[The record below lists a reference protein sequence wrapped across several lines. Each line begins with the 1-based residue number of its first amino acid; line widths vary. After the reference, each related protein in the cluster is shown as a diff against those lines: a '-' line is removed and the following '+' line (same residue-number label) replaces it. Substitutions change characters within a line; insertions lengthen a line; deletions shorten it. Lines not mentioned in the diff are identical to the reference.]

1 MKKLFLLL
9 ALLGTTSAWA
19 QKQHTLS
26 GYISDAANGEKLIS
40 ATVYETAKLQGTN
53 SNVYGFYSITLP
65 EGNYEIVFSYIGFKT
80 VVKQVEL
87 KSNLE
92 INVAMEA
99 SEGEIEEITV
109 TGQIIKRKFDNSQM
123 SMENLSMKMV
133 ESMPVFFGEADIMK
147 YLQLMPGVQ
156 SGSEGTSGLY
166 VRGGSP
172 DQNLIIIDGV
182 PVYNASHLFGFFSV
196 FNSDALKDVSLYKG
210 GFPAR
215 FGGRLSSV
223 VDVRMKEGNEKELHG
238 GAQIGLIAS
247 KFYLEGP
254 IVEDKTA
261 FHISARR
268 TYSDLITK
276 PMSKSMSDGDDEF
289 GYYFYDVNAKINHKF
304 SEDSR
309 LYLSVYA
316 GRDKADIESEY
327 TDEYSDEHTSSSTT
341 DNFTSQL
348 YWGNITTA
356 LRWNYVFNRKLFLN
370 TTLTYSDYIFNTTQ
384 EGYSSYTWDGETDF
398 EDYSYTY
405 KSGITD
411 WSAKFAFDWYP
422 VPQHDVKFGGDYI
435 YHTFNPGVDVYSY
448 TENDSE
454 PFKADNSQDKVY
466 ADELRAYVEDNFE
479 LGYRLK
485 ANVGVHLSAFHVG
498 DTWYSSLEPRF
509 SMNYLLTDDL
519 SFKLSYAKMQ
529 QYLHLLTNTTI
540 GLPTDLWLPTTE
552 KVKPQISHQYAT
564 GLVYGG
570 FEKVELSAEAYY
582 KEMEN
587 VIEYTEGASFF
598 SVGAGWEDLVASGRG
613 KAYGVELM
621 AKKDI
626 GKTTGWIAYTWAKT
640 ERQFDEL
647 NFGNWF
653 PAKYDRRHDVSIVLT
668 HKFSEKF
675 DIGATW
681 VYGTGNAMSLPTQY
695 VGVHDEDDVRW
706 GNNLVGHLDQRN
718 NYRMPA
724 YHRLDLGMNFN
735 KKKERGV
742 RTWNISVYNAYSRQ
756 NPYYLYLQQQN
767 DGSYALQQ
775 ISLFPI
781 IPSVSYIFKF

>member
-1 MKKLFLLL
+1 MVLFHL
-9 ALLGTTSAWA
+9 SAHA
-19 QKQHTLS
+19 QHQFTLS
-26 GYISDAANGEKLIS
+26 GYVSDALSGEKLIQAS
-40 ATVYETAKLQGTN
+40 IYETGKLQGTV
-53 SNVYGFYSITLP
+53 SNTYGFYSITLP

-80 VVKQVEL
+80 VMKQIEL
-87 KSNLE
+87 NSNLE
-92 INVAMEA
+92 LNVMMTA

-109 TGQIIKRKFDNSQM
+109 TGQVVKRKFDNSQM
-123 SMENLSMKMV
+123 SMENLSMKTV
-133 ESMPVFFGEADIMK
+133 ESLPLFFGETDIMK

-166 VRGGSP
+166 VRGGTP

-238 GAQIGLIAS
+238 GAQVGLIAA
-247 KFYLEGP
+247 KFYLDGP
-254 IVEDKTA
+254 LVKDKTA

-276 PMSKSMSDGDDEF
+276 PLSSSLSDGDDKM
-289 GYYFYDVNAKINHKF
+289 GYFFYDLNAKINHKF

-309 LYLSVYA
+309 LYLSAYF
-316 GRDKADIESEY
+316 GRDKADIDSDYSY
-327 TDEYSDEHTSSSTT
+327 TDGSCDYV
-341 DNFTSQL
+341 DNFNSQL

-370 TTLTYSDYIFNTTQ
+370 TTLTYSDYLFNTTQ
-384 EGYSSYTWDGETDF
+384 NSYYSTNWNGERTF

-422 VPQHDVKFGGDYI
+422 APQHDVKFGGDYI
-435 YHTFNPGVDVYSY
+435 YHTFNPGVDVYSF
-448 TENDSE
+448 TENNAE
-454 PFKADNSQDKVY
+454 PFQHANTQGNVY
-466 ADELRAYVEDNFE
+466 ADEFRAYVEDNFE
-479 LGYRLK
+479 IGHRLN
-485 ANVGVHLSAFHVG
+485 ANAGVHVSAFRPNN
-498 DTWYSSLEPRF
+498 TWYTSFEPRF
-509 SMNYLLTDDL
+509 SMSYLLTHAL
-519 SFKLSYAKMQ
+519 SFNLSYARMQ
-529 QYLHLLTNTTI
+529 QYLHLLSNSTI
-540 GLPTDLWLPTTE
+540 GLPTDLWLPATQR
-552 KVKPQISHQYAT
+552 VKPQMSQQYAT

-570 FEKVELSAEAYY
+570 FKKVELSAEAYY
-582 KEMEN
+582 KKMEN

-598 SVGAGWEDLVASGRG
+598 SVSANWEDLVVSGQS

-626 GKTTGWIAYTWAKT
+626 GKTTGWVGYTWAKT

-653 PAKYDRRHDVSIVLT
+653 PAKYDRRHDVSIVFT
-668 HKFSEKF
+668 HKFSDKF

-681 VYGTGNAMSLPTQY
+681 VYGTGNAMNLPTQY
-695 VGVHDEDDVRW
+695 INVIDEDGVRTSDY
-706 GNNLVGHLDQRN
+706 LVGYLDQRN
-718 NYRMPA
+718 SYRMPA
-724 YHRLDLGMNFN
+724 YHRLDFGMNFN
-735 KKKERGV
+735 KQKKHGV
-742 RTWNISVYNAYSRQ
+742 RTWNVSVYNVYSRQ
-756 NPYYLYLQQQN
+756 NPYYLYLEQKR
-767 DGSYALQQ
+767 DGSYALNQV
-775 ISLFPI
+775 SLFPI